1 MPERNDQESDD
12 KPEHQLQVG
21 MHALWVATSR
31 NFLFCFVLFFVL
43 LCLFFFACFA
53 LLFSLLFCSV
63 PFRSVPFRSV
73 PFRSVSFC
81 SVKSWLSM
89 EIESQRKN
97 QRKKQ

>member
-21 MHALWVATSR
+21 MHALWVAISR

-43 LCLFFFACFA
+43 LCLFSLLA
-53 LLFSLLFCSV
+53 LLCV
-63 PFRSVPFRSV
+63 PFRSVP
-73 PFRSVSFC
+73 FC

-97 QRKKQ
+97 QRKIQ

>member
-31 NFLFCFVLFFVL
+31 IFLFCFVLFFVL
-43 LCLFFFACFA
+43 LCFA
-53 LLFSLLFCSV
+53 LLFSVLFCSV

-73 PFRSVSFC
+73 
-81 SVKSWLSM
+81 LL
-89 EIESQRKN
+89 N
-97 QRKKQ
+97 LG

>member
-21 MHALWVATSR
+21 MHALRVATSR

-53 LLFSLLFCSV
+53 LLFSVLFCSV
-63 PFRSVPFRSV
+63 PFRSVP
-73 PFRSVSFC
+73 FC

>member
-63 PFRSVPFRSV
+63 PFRSVPF
-73 PFRSVSFC
+73 C

>member
-21 MHALWVATSR
+21 MHALWVAISR

-43 LCLFFFACFA
+43 LCLFSLLA
-53 LLFSLLFCSV
+53 LLCFFLFCSVLFCSV

-73 PFRSVSFC
+73 PFC

-97 QRKKQ
+97 QRKIQ